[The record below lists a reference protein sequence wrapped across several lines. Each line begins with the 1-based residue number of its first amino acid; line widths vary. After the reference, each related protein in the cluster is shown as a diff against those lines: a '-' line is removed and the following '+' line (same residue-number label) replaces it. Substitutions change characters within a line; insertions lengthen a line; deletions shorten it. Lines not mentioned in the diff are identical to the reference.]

1 MTRGRIAAAA
11 VAVLCLFL
19 AWQHWQSGER
29 AVRSR
34 LHALASDLNGTR
46 SDGTAALLR
55 AAHFGDYFT
64 DDVIVELGEGAQP
77 IVGRATVI
85 GMAARLERR
94 TSSSRLRFEDI
105 VVQLRPSATEAEVSL
120 TASFMRA
127 DDSGDSG
134 LDAREFALEMVKSA
148 GTWRIARAAAV
159 NPLR

>member
-1 MTRGRIAAAA
+1 MTRGRIAVAA

-19 AWQHWQSGER
+19 AWQHWHADER
-29 AVRSR
+29 AVRIR
-34 LHALASDLNGTR
+34 LQALESDLNGSVSEGSAT
-46 SDGTAALLR
+46 LIR
-55 AAHFGDYFT
+55 AARLGDYFT
-64 DDVIVELGEGAQP
+64 DGVVVELGEGSQP

-94 TSSSRLRFEDI
+94 TSSSRLRFDDI
-105 VVQLRPSATEAEVSL
+105 VVQLRPAAAGADVSL
-120 TASFMRA
+120 TATFMRA
-127 DDSGDSG
+127 DDTGGSG

>member
-11 VAVLCLFL
+11 VTALCLFFL
-19 AWQHWQSGER
+19 WQHWPSGER

-34 LHALASDLNGTR
+34 LQALASDLNGAG
-46 SDGTAALLR
+46 SDGSAALLR
-55 AAHFGDYFT
+55 AAHLGDYFT
-64 DDVIVELGEGAQP
+64 DGVVVELDEGAQP

-94 TSSSRLRFEDI
+94 TSSSRLRFDDI
-105 VVQLRPSATEAEVSL
+105 VVQLRPSATEADVSL

-127 DDSGDSG
+127 DDSGGSG